1 LLTITSVLIAGLAI
15 TEAGF
20 SESGN
25 ETAFAGAG
33 RIHGS
38 SFHAR

>member
-1 LLTITSVLIAGLAI
+1 MSVLITGLDAI
-15 TEAGF
+15 EVGF
-20 SESGN
+20 SESESGN

>member
-15 TEAGF
+15 TETGF